1 VANSW
6 YFRPVFFVRSGDKA
20 LAFYT
25 EALGFRESWR
35 HEHGGGVVV
44 AQVEREGCEIILN
57 ESPDRACQSRIFLS
71 LDPGASRALAKEW
84 QARGV
89 EVVLTHWGMPVLSLS
104 DPDGN
109 EILLTDDELIS
120 AEQAA
125 GSAG

>member
-1 VANSW
+1 VANPW
-6 YFRPVFFVRSGDKA
+6 YSRPVFFVRSAEKA

-35 HEHGGGVVV
+35 HENGGAVIV

-57 ESPDRACQSRIFLS
+57 ASPNRACQGRIFLS
-71 LDPGASRALAKEW
+71 LDPGTSRALEKEW
-84 QARGV
+84 RARGV
-89 EVVLTHWGMPVLSLS
+89 EVTPTHWGMPVLSLS
-104 DPDGN
+104 DADGN

-125 GSAG
+125 DSAG

>member
-1 VANSW
+1 MANPW
-6 YFRPVFFVRSGDKA
+6 YSRPVFFVRSAGKA

-35 HEHGGGVVV
+35 HENDGAVIV

-57 ESPDRACQSRIFLS
+57 ASPDRACQGRIFLS
-71 LDPGASRALAKEW
+71 LDPGTSRTLAKEW

-89 EVVLTHWGMPVLSLS
+89 AVVLTHWGMPVLSLS

-120 AEQAA
+120 AEQPTN
-125 GSAG
+125 